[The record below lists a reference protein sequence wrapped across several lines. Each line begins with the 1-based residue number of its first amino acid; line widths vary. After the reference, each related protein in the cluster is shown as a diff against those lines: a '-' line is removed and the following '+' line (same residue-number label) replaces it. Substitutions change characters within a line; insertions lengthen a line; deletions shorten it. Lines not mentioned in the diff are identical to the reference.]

1 MSWTANNY
9 VPELELSIKADIS
22 GDLVSS
28 NDSSIS
34 PWYSKDCRYIRRCT
48 SIQRISYSAYEAMA
62 KDLSQSNEVIT
73 MFLIS

>member
-1 MSWTANNY
+1 MSWIAKDY
-9 VPELELSIKADIS
+9 VPELELSIKGDIS
-22 GDLVSS
+22 GDLVSA
-28 NDSSIS
+28 NDSSIGL
-34 PWYSKDCRYIRRCT
+34 WYSKDCRYIRRCT